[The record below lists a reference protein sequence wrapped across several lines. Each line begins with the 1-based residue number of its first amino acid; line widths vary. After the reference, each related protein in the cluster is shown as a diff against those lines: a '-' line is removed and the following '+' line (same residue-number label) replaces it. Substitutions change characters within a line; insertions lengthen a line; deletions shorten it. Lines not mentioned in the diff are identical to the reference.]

1 MAKKKKKKIWVVVD
15 WSNSDVLVAFTKKP
29 TKKVLQKY
37 FGIDPKDFEYGDSP
51 LEDMAVT
58 SVDLRS

>member
-1 MAKKKKKKIWVVVD
+1 MMAKKKKVWVVVD

-29 TKKVLQKY
+29 TKKMLEKY

-51 LEDMAVT
+51 LEDMDVT
-58 SVDLRS
+58 SVTVET

>member
-1 MAKKKKKKIWVVVD
+1 MAKKKKKVWVVVD
-15 WSNSDVLVAFTKKP
+15 WANSDLLVAFTKKP
-29 TKKVLQKY
+29 TKKMLQKY

-58 SVDLRS
+58 SVNVQS